1 MAFGPVFFLS
11 GDGYPTDVHV
21 DHELQVRLSW
31 AFSRWTGQ
39 KDIFHPTP
47 ESFCLND
54 FPRRADHFATYL
66 SKQGP
71 TTDVILIGRSSG
83 GRLASWYASH
93 HPVRAVICLG
103 YPFQNP
109 LCGPEPVRYVHL
121 AGLAVPTL
129 ILQGLR
135 DEYGG
140 RNVVENYALSPM
152 VQVKL
157 LDTDHNFQPSSEAWD
172 TVARDILNFCQGSS
186 RLAAQAQMTPTAP
199 KGSGRSFQVA

>member
-1 MAFGPVFFLS
+1 MALGPVYFLS
-11 GDGYPTDVHV
+11 GDGYPTDIHV
-21 DHELQVRLSW
+21 DQELQGRLSW

-47 ESFCLND
+47 ESFPLDD

-71 TTDVILIGRSSG
+71 TSDAILIGRSSG
-83 GRLASWYASH
+83 GRLASWYASR

-109 LCGPEPVRYVHL
+109 TRGPEPVRYAHL
-121 AGLAVPTL
+121 ADLTVPML

-140 RNVVENYALSPM
+140 RNVVEDYALSPM

-157 LDTDHNFQPSSEAWD
+157 LDTDHNFRLSSEAWD
-172 TVARDILNFCQGSS
+172 TVAHDILEFCQGSS
-186 RLAAQAQMTPTAP
+186 VLAGQTEKSPATP
-199 KGSGRSFQVA
+199 